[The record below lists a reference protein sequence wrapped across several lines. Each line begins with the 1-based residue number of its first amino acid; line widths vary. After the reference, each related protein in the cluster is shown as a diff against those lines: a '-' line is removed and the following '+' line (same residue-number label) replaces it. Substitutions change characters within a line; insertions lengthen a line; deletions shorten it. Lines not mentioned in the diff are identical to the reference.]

1 MRGEAAEG
9 AYVICGM
16 AYMLLVCAPALA
28 LMLSGREIDLSV
40 MVCSRKGMSA
50 LQLRSFETE
59 LAWASVCGFCAYM
72 LIQAALR
79 IAWLVNP
86 DGVWSGFWLVTG
98 ATVFAA
104 ALTGCVLAFKR
115 KTLAAAAT
123 AVSACIGLF
132 WAFLMVIIALQ
143 LNH

>member
-1 MRGEAAEG
+1 
-9 AYVICGM
+9 
-16 AYMLLVCAPALA
+16 
-28 LMLSGREIDLSV
+28 
-40 MVCSRKGMSA
+40 MSA

-143 LNH
+143 LDH